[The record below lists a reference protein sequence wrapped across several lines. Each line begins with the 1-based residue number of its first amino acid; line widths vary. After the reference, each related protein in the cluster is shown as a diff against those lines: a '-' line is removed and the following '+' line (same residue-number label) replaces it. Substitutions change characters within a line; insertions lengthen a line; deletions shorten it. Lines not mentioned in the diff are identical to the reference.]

1 MAKKSKGISWKE
13 FGKKSVTLSDKSVKA
28 LLRRINRIRTNYKPN
43 IKYIEQRYAPI
54 FKKST
59 FYDTTLPKEDVRMF
73 DRAYEL
79 IMANPKSIKRN
90 KAIQKKVKDFL
101 EKYEFF
107 GMYKE
112 RETLRRFNI
121 KNRDEWIDAFRDLN
135 LDEKLIDEIK
145 KLGLWDNPKFWGEF
159 FRSEFFIPLYRKYTF
174 WDKHQIE
181 EAGLKSSWYNKEYS
195 IWGKYLKKYLGKWKR
210 THH

>member
-1 MAKKSKGISWKE
+1 MAKRSKGISWEE
-13 FGKKSVTLSDKSVKA
+13 FGKKSVTLSDRSVKA
-28 LLRRINRIRTNYKPN
+28 LLRRISRIRTNYKSN
-43 IKYIEQRYAPI
+43 IKYIEQRYSPI

-59 FYDTTLPKEDVRMF
+59 FYDTTLPKEDVRLF
-73 DRAYEL
+73 DSTYEV
-79 IMANPKSIKRN
+79 IMSNPKAIKRN
-90 KAIQKKVKDFL
+90 KSMQKKVKVFL

-121 KNRDEWIDAFRDLN
+121 RNRDEWIDAFRS
-135 LDEKLIDEIK
+135 LDMDERLFDEIEE
-145 KLGLWDNPKFWGEF
+145 LGLWDNPKFWGEF

-174 WDKHQIE
+174 WDRSQIE
-181 EAGLKSSWYNKEYS
+181 EAGLKKNWYGKDYS
-195 IWGKYLKKYLGKWKR
+195 IWGKYLKKYLQKWKR